1 MEKIE
6 EIERKI
12 SYYEKQIDV
21 FEIELEIATYYLS
34 TLTKDDADYEKAVRE
49 ETCCINVIKGY
60 RYDLKK
66 ARSYLSKLKGE
77 N

>member
-49 ETCCINVIKGY
+49 EICCINVIEGY
-60 RYDLKK
+60 WHDLKK